1 MITLTWVQSFV
12 HTTLATTASRYLKT
26 LSALFIAAS
35 SCAVCISMSN
45 AYILTPK
52 LIKNVTTYKRKYD
65 GHDILARFPNLNTV
79 LTSHFDQ

>member
-1 MITLTWVQSFV
+1 MQTGIITLITLASIQSLI

-35 SCAVCISMSN
+35 SCAVCISISN

-52 LIKNVTTYKRKYD
+52 LIKNVTTYKEK
-65 GHDILARFPNLNTV
+65 I
-79 LTSHFDQ
+79 

>member
-65 GHDILARFPNLNTV
+65 GNDILARFPKL
-79 LTSHFDQ
+79 